1 MSADNSAV
9 DKLARRAKILA
20 LQKLRQ
26 KRAAAFEVFIF
37 DLKAPAYEHQVGLY
51 PEHASWEVRD
61 GFLRIRPDAS
71 DETYAEVQT
80 YLQKQLGDKPW
91 FEQATQI
98 APAPK
103 KGLEI
108 ALSDGKPYHLPLK
121 VLGKNGPNLAA
132 DAIILIQNGN
142 NPIKLL
148 TVHRPDGTIAV
159 PGGMNEDRAKATYT
173 AELLEE
179 VFSNALFSPDSMTES
194 LMNKLDTVTV
204 GKEIQV
210 FLSQKKP
217 AIHLPDMDSQ
227 QLPAE
232 YLRAV
237 LEILD
242 QSTLTACEKAQ
253 LKTQLKCM
261 LYKNLLPEHYAAF
274 KSIAE
279 RELIELPQ
287 RVNQSDS
294 RNTDYAWME
303 TKPFVRVMDENTF
316 SELEQKAGL
325 TQLSGGDDAEN
336 AQLHNLEEF
345 WTGDRPIF
353 CDHGALVL
361 EGVSAAIQQGQL
373 IETENL
379 QQQIAVIKERIET
392 ETATMAL
399 CASKQPARCTAT
411 RDEVAQNSFYRSLK

>member
-1 MSADNSAV
+1 MSADNSAI
-9 DKLARRAKILA
+9 DILARSAKTLA

-26 KRAAAFEVFIF
+26 KRATAFEVFIF
-37 DLKAPAYEHQVGLY
+37 DLKAPEYEQHVGIY
-51 PEHASWEVRD
+51 PENAQWEIRG

-80 YLQKQLGDKPW
+80 YLEKQLGDKPW
-91 FEQATQI
+91 FEHATQI
-98 APAPK
+98 APAPRK
-103 KGLEI
+103 SPPLL
-108 ALSDGKPYHLPLK
+108 LSDGKPYHLPLK

-132 DAIILIQNGN
+132 DAIILIQNEN

-148 TVHRPDGTIAV
+148 TIHRPDGTIAV

-179 VFSNALFSPDSMTES
+179 VFSNALFSPDSVTES
-194 LMNKLDTVTV
+194 LINTLEIIALAQPIHAFFSQRKL
-204 GKEIQV
+204 
-210 FLSQKKP
+210 
-217 AIHLPDMDSQ
+217 AIHLPDSKVQ
-227 QLPAE
+227 SPAD
-232 YLRAV
+232 YIQAV
-237 LEILD
+237 LDAID
-242 QSTLTACEKAQ
+242 QHPATLCERTH

-261 LYKNLLPEHYAAF
+261 LYKELLPAHYAAF
-274 KSIAE
+274 KSIVE
-279 RELIELPQ
+279 NDLIELPQ
-287 RVNQSDS
+287 RINQSDS

-303 TKPFVRVMDENTF
+303 TKPFVRVMGKETF
-316 SELEQKAGL
+316 SRLEQEAGL

-361 EGVSAAIQQGQL
+361 EGVSVALQQGQL
-373 IETENL
+373 IDTKVL
-379 QQQIAVIKERIET
+379 QQQIETIKERIQT

-399 CASKQPARCTAT
+399 CASKKSVQHTST
-411 RDEVAQNSFYRSLK
+411 RDKGAQNSVYRSAK